1 MPGVVG
7 VPSPPAARA
16 PRRLRGRRPD
26 LLPKLA
32 DTLAKRSYCLSRGLG
47 PPQVMAPPQLPRPAI
62 VFGLAGLMP
71 QAICLLLVARGG
83 PEGWFALA
91 AACFYAAIILSFLG
105 GLWWMTALLTGVR
118 SAWMYALAVSPSLI
132 GFAAL
137 LPWCAGWR
145 WPHPSLVALGL
156 TLLASPLVDFYLN
169 RRASLPTGWLR
180 LRAVMASGLG
190 ILTLLVAAA

>member
-1 MPGVVG
+1 M
-7 VPSPPAARA
+7 STA
-16 PRRLRGRRPD
+16 
-26 LLPKLA
+26 
-32 DTLAKRSYCLSRGLG
+32 
-47 PPQVMAPPQLPRPAI
+47 QLPRPAI
-62 VFGLAGLMP
+62 VFGLAGLLP
-71 QAICLLLVARGG
+71 QAICLVLIARGG

-91 AACFYAAIILSFLG
+91 AACFYPAIILSFLG
-105 GLWWMTALLTGVR
+105 GMWWMAALLGGVR
-118 SAWMYALAVSPSLI
+118 SGWIYALAVAPSLI

-156 TLLASPLVDFYLN
+156 TLLASPLVDLYLD
-169 RRASLPTGWLR
+169 RRAPAPPGWLR